1 MNIRPFTRVI
11 GACCNHGQ
19 PKLGTNKAPYYI
31 HKYLSSNL
39 DMDIIEGFDTSGQGY
54 NHLFALHNH
63 YLQLQHNVITLG
75 GDHSISLS
83 TVASSAKKYG
93 DDLTVV
99 WVDAHPDLHTR
110 ESSTTKNIHG
120 MPLGSALGL
129 DNMFNLPTIKPSQLI
144 YIGIRDIDP
153 HEKKMIEDLN
163 IEHYTI
169 EHIKQYGL
177 KDIITNIKKIH
188 APIHLS
194 LDVDVIDP
202 KYFKSTGT
210 PVNNGL
216 LLDDIDYIIDSLKGN
231 IISSDIVEFN
241 PYLSDESV
249 TEKESCYINNYIHR
263 LL

>member
-11 GACCNHGQ
+11 GACCNYGQ

-31 HKYLSSNL
+31 HQCLSSNL
-39 DMDIIEGFDTSGQGY
+39 DMDLIEGFNENGRGY
-54 NHLFALHNH
+54 NELFALHNH
-63 YLQLQHNVITLG
+63 YLHLHHKIITLG

-83 TVASSAKKYG
+83 TVASSVEKYG

-110 ESSTTKNIHG
+110 KSSKTKNIHG

-129 DNMFNLPTIKPSQLI
+129 DNMFNLPTIKPNQLI

-153 HEKKMIEDLN
+153 YEQEMIEKLN
-163 IEHYTI
+163 IEYYTSK
-169 EHIKQYGL
+169 HIHKYGL
-177 KDIITNIKKIH
+177 KDIIRNIKKIH

-210 PVNNGL
+210 TVDNGL
-216 LLDDIDYIIDSLKGN
+216 SLKDIDYIIENLKGN
-231 IISSDIVEFN
+231 VISSDIVEFN
-241 PYLSDESV
+241 PYLTDKNIKD
-249 TEKESCYINNYIHR
+249 KEASYINNYIHR